1 MPDSRFFESF
11 GPISLGRLAELT
23 QSQLAD
29 AADEGV
35 HVDTAAPLDRADR
48 NSISFAS
55 RQYGAQLAASQA
67 RACFVDPRTA
77 AKAPA
82 GCAALI
88 TDHPQAA
95 YARVAAALHHPK
107 PIARHRQAIDPDAV
121 LEAAVEVGEGVV
133 IGPGA
138 EIGRGTVIGPYSV
151 IGPGVTIGRNC
162 QIGSHVSIGF
172 AMIGDHVRILSGAR
186 IGEAGFGIAASRE
199 GPIDIPQLGRAILQ
213 DKVTIGANSC
223 VDRGAWDDTVI
234 GEGSKLDNLVHVGH
248 NVRLGRNCLLA
259 AYTGISGSVLVG
271 DNVSF
276 GGRAGIADHVTIG
289 DGASIAAAAG
299 VMKDVP
305 AGEVW
310 GGSPARPL
318 RRWMRETAWLA
329 RMAHARPGG
338 KGTGDEEQ
346 A

>member
-1 MPDSRFFESF
+1 MPDPRFFESP

-23 QSQLAD
+23 GARLNDPAD
-29 AADEGV
+29 AGAHIDA
-35 HVDTAAPLDRADR
+35 AAPLSRADR
-48 NSISFAS
+48 HTISFAL
-55 RQYGAQLAASQA
+55 RQYGAELAVSQA
-67 RACFVDPRTA
+67 RACFVDERTVGR
-77 AKAPA
+77 APA

-88 TDHPQAA
+88 TSFPQAA
-95 YARVAAALHHPK
+95 YARVAAALHHPR
-107 PIARHRQAIDPDAV
+107 PIAQHREPVHPDAV
-121 LEAAVEVGEGVV
+121 VEAGVTLGAGV
-133 IGPGA
+133 IVGPGA

-162 QIGSHVSIGF
+162 TIGCHVSIGF
-172 AMIGDHVRILSGAR
+172 AMIGDRVRILSGAR
-186 IGEAGFGIAASRE
+186 IGEAGFGVAASRE
-199 GPIDIPQLGRAILQ
+199 GPIDIPQLGRAIIQ
-213 DKVTIGANSC
+213 DNVTIGAGSC

-234 GEGSKLDNLVHVGH
+234 GENSKLDNLVHVGH

-305 AGEVW
+305 AGEIW

-329 RMAHARPGG
+329 RMAHARTGQRGG
-338 KGTGDEEQ
+338 VDEEQ
-346 A
+346 S

>member
-1 MPDSRFFESF
+1 MPDPRFFESF

-23 QSQLAD
+23 GARLSDPAD
-29 AADEGV
+29 AGA
-35 HVDTAAPLDRADR
+35 HVDAAAPLGHADR
-48 NSISFAS
+48 VSISFAL
-55 RQYGAQLAASQA
+55 RQYGAELAVTKA
-67 RACFVDPRTA
+67 RACFVDERTA
-77 AKAPA
+77 AKVPA

-88 TDHPQAA
+88 TPYAQAA
-95 YARVAAALHHPK
+95 YARAASALHHPK
-107 PIARHRQAIDPDAV
+107 PIAHHREPVHPEAV
-121 LEAAVEVGEGVV
+121 VESAVTVGVGVV

-138 EIGRGTVIGPYSV
+138 EIGRGTVIGPYTV

-162 QIGSHVSIGF
+162 VIGSHVTIAF
-172 AMIGDHVRILSGAR
+172 AMIGDRVRILAGAR
-186 IGEAGFGIAASRE
+186 IGEAGFGVAGSRE
-199 GPIDIPQLGRAILQ
+199 GPIDIPQLGRAIIQ
-213 DKVTIGANSC
+213 DNVTIGAGSC
-223 VDRGAWDDTVI
+223 VDRGAWEDTVI
-234 GEGSKLDNLVHVGH
+234 GENSKLDNLVHVGH

-305 AGEVW
+305 PGEIW

-329 RMAHARPGG
+329 RMAHAKPGQRG
-338 KGTGDEEQ
+338 GVDEGQ
-346 A
+346 D

>member
-23 QSQLAD
+23 QSRLAD
-29 AADEGV
+29 PADEAV

-48 NSISFAS
+48 NAISFAT
-55 RQYGAQLAASQA
+55 RQYGAELTASRA

-82 GCAALI
+82 GCAVLI
-88 TDHPQAA
+88 TDFPQAA
-95 YARVAAALHHPK
+95 FARVAAALHHPK
-107 PIARHRQAIDPDAV
+107 PIARHRLAIDEEAI
-121 LEAAVEVGEGVV
+121 LESAVEVGEGVV
-133 IGPGA
+133 IGPCA
-138 EIGRGTVIGPYSV
+138 EIGRGTV

-186 IGEAGFGIAASRE
+186 IGEAGFGVAASRE
-199 GPIDIPQLGRAILQ
+199 GPIDVPQLGRAIIQ

-259 AYTGISGSVLVG
+259 AYTGISGSVIVG

-338 KGTGDEEQ
+338 KGTGDEDQ

>member
-1 MPDSRFFESF
+1 VPQ
-11 GPISLGRLAELT
+11 IGR
-23 QSQLAD
+23 
-29 AADEGV
+29 
-35 HVDTAAPLDRADR
+35 
-48 NSISFAS
+48 
-55 RQYGAQLAASQA
+55 
-67 RACFVDPRTA
+67 
-77 AKAPA
+77 
-82 GCAALI
+82 
-88 TDHPQAA
+88 
-95 YARVAAALHHPK
+95 
-107 PIARHRQAIDPDAV
+107 
-121 LEAAVEVGEGVV
+121 V
-133 IGPGA
+133 IIQDNV
-138 EIGRGTVIGPYSV
+138 EIGACT
-151 IGPGVTIGRNC
+151 TI
-162 QIGSHVSIGF
+162 
-172 AMIGDHVRILSGAR
+172 
-186 IGEAGFGIAASRE
+186 
-199 GPIDIPQLGRAILQ
+199 
-213 DKVTIGANSC
+213 
-223 VDRGAWDDTVI
+223 DRGALSDTVI

-259 AYTGISGSVLVG
+259 AYTGISGSVIVG

-329 RMAHARPGG
+329 RMAHARSGG

>member
-23 QSQLAD
+23 GARLND
-29 AADEGV
+29 AAEAEV
-35 HVDTAAPLDRADR
+35 HVDVAAPLARADR
-48 NSISFAS
+48 HAISFAL
-55 RQYGAQLAASQA
+55 RQYGAELAATQA
-67 RACFVDPRTA
+67 RACFVDERTL
-77 AKAPA
+77 AKVPA
-82 GCAALI
+82 GCAALV
-88 TDHPQAA
+88 TQYPQAA
-95 YARVAAALHHPK
+95 YARVAAALHHPR
-107 PIARHRQAIDPDAV
+107 PIAQHREPVHPEAV
-121 LEAAVEVGEGVV
+121 VESAVTLGAGVIV
-133 IGPGA
+133 GPGA
-138 EIGRGTVIGPYSV
+138 EIGRGSVIGPYTV

-162 QIGSHVSIGF
+162 VIGSHVSIAF
-172 AMIGDHVRILSGAR
+172 AMIGDRVRILSGAR
-186 IGEAGFGIAASRE
+186 IGEAGFGVAGSRE
-199 GPIDIPQLGRAILQ
+199 GPIDIPQLGRAIIQ
-213 DKVTIGANSC
+213 DNVTIGAGSC

-234 GEGSKLDNLVHVGH
+234 GENSKLDNLVHVGH

-259 AYTGISGSVLVG
+259 AYTGISGSVWVG

-318 RRWMRETAWLA
+318 RRWMRETAWVA
-329 RMAHARPGG
+329 RMAHAKSGQRGG
-338 KGTGDEEQ
+338 VDDGQD
-346 A
+346 

>member
-1 MPDSRFFESF
+1 MPDTRFFESF

-23 QSQLAD
+23 KARLAD
-29 AADEGV
+29 PADAGV
-35 HVDTAAPLDRADR
+35 HVDAAAPLGRADR
-48 NSISFAS
+48 TSISFAN
-55 RQYGAQLAASQA
+55 RQYGDQLAQTQA
-67 RACFVDPRTA
+67 RACFVDERTL
-77 AKAPA
+77 AKVPA

-88 TDHPQAA
+88 TAFPQAA
-95 YARVAAALHHPK
+95 YAHVAAALHHPR
-107 PIARHRQAIDPDAV
+107 PIAHHRQPVDPEAV
-121 LEAAVEVGEGVV
+121 LESAVSLGEGVV
-133 IGPGA
+133 VGPCA

-162 QIGSHVSIGF
+162 VIGSHVSIGF
-172 AMIGDHVRILSGAR
+172 AMIGDRVRILSGAR
-186 IGEAGFGIAASRE
+186 IGEAGFGVAASPG
-199 GPIDIPQLGRAILQ
+199 GPIDIPQLGRAIIQ
-213 DKVTIGANSC
+213 DNVTIGANSC

-259 AYTGISGSVLVG
+259 AYTGISGSVFVG

-276 GGRAGIADHVTIG
+276 GGRAGVADHVTIG

-305 AGEVW
+305 AGEIW
-310 GGSPARPL
+310 GGSPARPV

-329 RMAHARPGG
+329 RMAHGRPGQKG
-338 KGTGDEEQ
+338 KGDEDQ
-346 A
+346 V

>member
-23 QSQLAD
+23 QSRLAD

-35 HVDTAAPLDRADR
+35 HVDAAAPLARADR
-48 NSISFAS
+48 NAISFAT
-55 RQYGAQLAASQA
+55 RQYGAELAATSA
-67 RACFVDPRTA
+67 RACFVDARTA
-77 AKAPA
+77 AKAPPD
-82 GCAALI
+82 CALLI
-88 TDHPQAA
+88 TDFPQAA

-107 PIARHRQAIDPDAV
+107 PVARHRKAIDPEAV
-121 LEAAVEVGEGVV
+121 LESAVEVGEGVL
-133 IGPGA
+133 IGPCA
-138 EIGRGTVIGPYSV
+138 EIGRGTVIGPFSV

-162 QIGSHVSIGF
+162 VIGSHVSIGF

-186 IGEAGFGIAASRE
+186 IGEAGFGVAGSRE
-199 GPIDIPQLGRAILQ
+199 GPIDVPQLGRVIIQ
-213 DKVTIGANSC
+213 DRVTIGANSC
-223 VDRGAWDDTVI
+223 VDRGAWDDTVV

-259 AYTGISGSVLVG
+259 AYTGISGSVFVG

-329 RMAHARPGG
+329 RMAHARAGQRGG
-338 KGTGDEEQ
+338 VDEVED
-346 A
+346 